1 MSNSLTDEPTTL
13 GAAIMRYNQTGEPIP
28 KHLRKE
34 HGVKFVS
41 GKEQPRPPQT
51 RKQINRR
58 NRVSSVPFSRLGG
71 ALPLLP
77 DGRSP
82 MAGSHMPTPHQNANI
97 AGYKPRKKGR

>member
-1 MSNSLTDEPTTL
+1 MPNSLDAEPTTL
-13 GAAIMRYNQTGEPIP
+13 GAAIMRYNQTGQPIP
-28 KHLRKE
+28 KSLRKQ

-41 GKEQPRPPQT
+41 GKEQPRKPQT
-51 RKQINRR
+51 RKQINAR
-58 NRVSSVPFSRLGG
+58 NRVSSVPFPRIGG

-82 MAGSHMPTPHQNANI
+82 MAGCHMPTPHQNADI